1 MVKLLIIFTL
11 AILSLV
17 AGSVTT
23 AHGQGAQPTPAATTD
38 AGITANG
45 VIGEVTAID
54 AAANRLTVKTDAGA
68 SLSVVLNEKTAYMRL
83 APGEKTLTNAVKIQ
97 LADVA
102 VGDRVWARGRVAED
116 QKSVPA
122 IALIVMTK
130 ADLAEKHE
138 RERAEWRRRG
148 IAGII
153 TELNPNTKE
162 ITLSMRGRGEA
173 TPVLIPTTAGD
184 VKFRRYA
191 PDSVR
196 FSDARPSSFAE
207 LKVGDQLRAL
217 GERSADGARFTPQEI
232 VSGAFRTIG
241 GAVTSVNAE
250 AGELKIKDVQGGQ
263 TVTVVVSRDS
273 LLRRLPPEMAARLA
287 RRAAGRSGGSGEGDE
302 AANAPGARRREPG
315 ARSSAQEGQGSR
327 RPGGGA
333 GEGRGQNG
341 DGARTGRGGF
351 DFQEMLER
359 LPALPLAELKPG
371 DMIIVSS
378 TVGAEAS
385 RVTAIKLV
393 AGVDELLNTAAQRR
407 QGRQGGGGGGG
418 AGDSGLGLDSG
429 TIDFGIGLP

>member
-1 MVKLLIIFTL
+1 MVKLLIILTL
-11 AILSLV
+11 AMLPLA
-17 AGSVTT
+17 AGGATT

-68 SLSVVLNEKTAYMRL
+68 SLSVVLSEKTAYMRL

-102 VGDRVWARGRVAED
+102 ED

-130 ADLAEKHE
+130 ADLAAKHE

-217 GERSADGARFTPQEI
+217 GERSANGARFTPQEI

-241 GAVTSVNAE
+241 GAITSVNAE

-287 RRAAGRSGGSGEGDE
+287 RRAAGRAGGSGEGDE

-327 RPGGGA
+327 RPDGGT

-341 DGARTGRGGF
+341 DGARVGRGGF

-393 AGVDELLNTAAQRR
+393 AGVDELLNTAQRR
-407 QGRQGGGGGGG
+407 QGRQGGGGAGGG
-418 AGDSGLGLDSG
+418 AGDGGLGLDSG

>member
-1 MVKLLIIFTL
+1 MVKLLIILTL
-11 AILSLV
+11 MMLSLA
-17 AGSVTT
+17 AGSVTA

-38 AGITANG
+38 AGVTANG

-68 SLSVVLNEKTAYMRL
+68 SLSVMLNEKTAYMRL

-102 VGDRVWARGRVAED
+102 VGDRVWARGRVADD

-173 TPVLIPTTAGD
+173 APVIIPTTAGD

-196 FSDARPSSFAE
+196 FSDAKPSSFAE
-207 LKVGDQLRAL
+207 LKIGDQLRAL

-263 TVTVVVSRDS
+263 TVTVVVRRDS

-287 RRAAGRSGGSGEGDE
+287 RRAAAGRTGGGEGDE
-302 AANAPGARRREPG
+302 AANAPGARRREAG
-315 ARSSAQEGQGSR
+315 ERSSAQEGQGSR
-327 RPGGGA
+327 RSDGGA
-333 GEGRGQNG
+333 GERRGQNG

-351 DFQEMLER
+351 DFQEVLER
-359 LPALPLAELKPG
+359 LPALALAELKPG

-393 AGVDELLNTAAQRR
+393 AGVEELLNTAQRR
-407 QGRQGGGGGGG
+407 QGRQGGGGGGE
-418 AGDSGLGLDSG
+418 SGLGLDSG
-429 TIDFGIGLP
+429 AIDFGIGLP